1 MDTDEDTSLDEHMAR
16 LQEYGTYMCIYVCR
30 VRKHTYIHACMHA
43 YIHTYTFFCAR
54 VPCSCYTGEA
64 CAPSGTLE
72 FEKLII
78 VHSFSCTCAEVSVT
92 VHGCVED
99 LACKSGAMTR

>member
-43 YIHTYTFFCAR
+43 YIHTYTFFAHVYHAPAIQER
-54 VPCSCYTGEA
+54 HVPQ
-64 CAPSGTLE
+64 
-72 FEKLII
+72 
-78 VHSFSCTCAEVSVT
+78 
-92 VHGCVED
+92 VEH
-99 LACKSGAMTR
+99 